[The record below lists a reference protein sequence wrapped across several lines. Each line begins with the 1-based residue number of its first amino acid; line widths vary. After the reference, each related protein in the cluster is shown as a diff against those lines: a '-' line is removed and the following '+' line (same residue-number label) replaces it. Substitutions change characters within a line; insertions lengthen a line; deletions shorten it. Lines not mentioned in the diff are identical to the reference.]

1 MATRVQPQLLPELKK
16 DSITMNARENQV
28 SRFQKAMEQPI
39 DTELSSKQL
48 ILRMS
53 FIDEEVKELRD
64 EVLTAVKELEETKAV
79 SHQVHVNLL
88 KELGDVMYV
97 ASGFAVTFGLPI
109 SRAFDRIHESNMS
122 KMVDG
127 KAIKND
133 EGKVMKGPN
142 YRPPILGDLVSDQLE
157 LF

>member
-1 MATRVQPQLLPELKK
+1 
-16 DSITMNARENQV
+16 MNARENQV
-28 SRFQKAMEQPI
+28 RRFQKAMEQPI
-39 DTELSSKQL
+39 DTGLSSKEL
-48 ILRMS
+48 MLRMS

>member
-1 MATRVQPQLLPELKK
+1 
-16 DSITMNARENQV
+16 MNGRENQV
-28 SRFQKAMEQPI
+28 RSFQKAMEQPI
-39 DTELSSKQL
+39 NTELSSKQL
-48 ILRMS
+48 MLRMS

-64 EVLTAVKELEETKAV
+64 EVLTAVKELEETATV
-79 SHQVHVNLL
+79 SHQVRANLL

-127 KAIKND
+127 KALKND
-133 EGKVMKGPN
+133 DGKVMKGPN
-142 YRPPILGDLVSDQLE
+142 YQPPALDDLVHGQLE